1 MPNRYDTSQWEIEF
15 LETQEV
21 LRSRNFGIEHGA
33 KVVRYP
39 IRMLRYWF
47 GYHLLAQ
54 ECHRAGRPIDIAEVG
69 IHNGQM
75 FLFAKIA
82 ASRIRDPAQV
92 LAWSRWLGVD
102 AVLKHHRIKKA
113 GYAEVQEANLEDD
126 NFALD
131 GTFDVALCLH
141 ILEHRPAPEED
152 LRKIAAGVRPGGAII
167 GGSPVVP
174 RIAQRIQEWRI
185 RKTAAPMGHVSVFSP
200 ARVRRMVEAAGL
212 SLEFISGAFFLR
224 QKGSRLENSAEWLR
238 FNLRWGQLFPGWPGE
253 IYWLARKL

>member
-1 MPNRYDTSQWEIEF
+1 MNSYDTSQWEIEY

-54 ECHRAGRPIDIAEVG
+54 ECHRAGRPIEIAEIG

-92 LAWSRWLGVD
+92 LTWSRWLGVD

-126 NFALD
+126 HFALD

-152 LRKIAAGVRPGGAII
+152 LRKIAAGVRSGGAII

-200 ARVRRMVEAAGL
+200 ARIRRMAREAGL
-212 SLEFISGAFFLR
+212 ELEFLSGAFFMR
-224 QKGSRLENSAEWLR
+224 RKGWRLENSPRWLR
-238 FNLRWGQLFPGWPGE
+238 FNLAWGRLFPGWPGE
-253 IYWLARKL
+253 IYWLARKP

>member
-1 MPNRYDTSQWEIEF
+1 MSKYDTSQWEIEF
-15 LETQEV
+15 LATHDV
-21 LRSRNFGIEHGA
+21 LRARNFGIEQEA
-33 KVVRYP
+33 KAVRYP

-54 ECHRAGRPIDIAEVG
+54 ECQRAGRPIDIAEIG

-75 FLFAKIA
+75 LLFAKIA
-82 ASRIRDPAQV
+82 ASHVRDPAQR

-113 GYAEVQEANLEDD
+113 GYAEVQEADLEDPH
-126 NFALD
+126 FALD

-141 ILEHRPAPEED
+141 ILEHRPAPEDD
-152 LRKIAAGVRPGGAII
+152 LSKIAAGVRPGGAII

-174 RIAQRIQEWRI
+174 RIAQRIQQRRI

-200 ARVRRMVEAAGL
+200 ARVRRMVKAAGL
-212 SLEFISGAFFLR
+212 ELEFLSGAFFLR
-224 QKGSRLENSAEWLR
+224 RKGWVLEDSAEWLR
-238 FNLRWGQLFPGWPGE
+238 FNLAWGQMFPGWPGE
-253 IYWLARKL
+253 IYWLARKP